1 MAEIES
7 RKLVGHGCVIHGSD
21 ITMKERFSKT
31 QVPFNEPLVRETEE
45 ERKREG
51 RHFRKIEMQ
60 HANDTRRTR
69 VRATFA
75 IPIND
80 QRQDQTRRGGEGGGR
95 NTRDTSIAELESS

>member
-1 MAEIES
+1 
-7 RKLVGHGCVIHGSD
+7 
-21 ITMKERFSKT
+21 MKERFSKA
-31 QVPFNEPLVRETEE
+31 QVPFNEPLVRERVEE
-45 ERKREG
+45 KRKGEG

-80 QRQDQTRRGGEGGGR
+80 QRQDQTRRAEGR
-95 NTRDTSIAELESS
+95 DTRDTSIAELKSS